1 MDDDHGTYEQKQ
13 NLTVV
18 YTALPLGMYRA
29 VRLFCK
35 RAAGKQKNFIVR
47 VSSELL
53 SLYIYI
59 YIYIY
64 IYTYLLHG
72 AESFLRS

>member
-1 MDDDHGTYEQKQ
+1 MDNDHGTYEQKQ
-13 NLTVV
+13 KFTVV
-18 YTALPLGMYRA
+18 YSALHLGMYRA

-47 VSSELL
+47 VSRGLL

-64 IYTYLLHG
+64 IFD
-72 AESFLRS
+72 ASSFAPQ